1 MKAIHRALLSVSDKA
16 GIVGLAQALHDA
28 AAELVSTGG
37 TATHLR
43 AAGLRVRPLELVTGF
58 PDLLGGRVKTL
69 HPAVHAGLL
78 ARDEPADLAELKRH
92 AIHPIDLVAVTLYPF
107 EETVAPGVPIA
118 QAVEQ
123 IDIGGITLLR
133 AAAKNW
139 ARVSVLCDPGQYGEV
154 TGAIRDHGGVPDDLR
169 LRLASDAFARVAAY
183 DAAIAAYF

>member
-16 GIVGLAQALHDA
+16 GIVELAQALHEAGA
-28 AAELVSTGG
+28 A
-37 TATHLR
+37 
-43 AAGLRVRPLELVTGF
+43 
-58 PDLLGGRVKTL
+58 
-69 HPAVHAGLL
+69 
-78 ARDEPADLAELKRH
+78 PADLAELKRP

-123 IDIGGITLLR
+123 IDIGGFTLLR